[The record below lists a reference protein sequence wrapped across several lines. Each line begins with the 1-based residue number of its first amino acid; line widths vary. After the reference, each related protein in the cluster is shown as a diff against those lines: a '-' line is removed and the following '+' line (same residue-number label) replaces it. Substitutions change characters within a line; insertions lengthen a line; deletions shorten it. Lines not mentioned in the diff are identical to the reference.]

1 MATALKLRR
10 GTTVQHASFTGLE
23 AELTIDTTKDTA
35 VVHDGSTAGGF
46 PLARESAT
54 IARTS
59 ATGSAALP
67 SGTTAQRDGS
77 PLTGYLRFN
86 STLNK
91 PEVYNGTA
99 WGSVGGGA
107 TGASGDEVF
116 VENTTTVTASYTLTT
131 GKNALSVGPITINN
145 GATVTVPSG
154 RRWVVL

>member
-10 GTTVQHASFTGLE
+10 GTTAQHASFTGLE

-54 IARTS
+54 VAKTS

-77 PLTGYLRFN
+77 PLTGYIRFN
-86 STLNK
+86 SSLGTF
-91 PEVYNGTA
+91 EGYDGTA
-99 WGSVGGGA
+99 WGSIGGGA
-107 TGASGDEVF
+107 TGAAGDAVF
-116 VENTTTVTASYTLTT
+116 VENDQVVTASYTITS
-131 GKNALSVGPITINN
+131 GKSAMSTGPITINSSVS
-145 GATVTVPSG
+145 VTVPSG
-154 RRWVVL
+154 SRWVVL

>member
-10 GTTVQHASFTGLE
+10 GTTAQHASFTGLE

-54 IARTS
+54 IAKTS

-77 PLTGYLRFN
+77 PAAGYIRFN
-86 STLNK
+86 STLNSY
-91 PEVYNGTA
+91 EGYNGTA
-99 WGSVGGGA
+99 WSQVGGGA
-107 TGASGDEVF
+107 TGAGGDTVF
-116 VENTTTVTASYTLTT
+116 QENSLTVNNSYTLTT
-131 GKNALSVGPITINN
+131 GKNAASVGPITIAS

-154 RRWVVL
+154 QRWVVL